1 MKVIMRAPVKVVPG
15 RMAEYMELEE
25 KRRAMVARLGYPPE
39 KVYRLISGEGDMFHT
54 LVYEMEWDS
63 LAALEAFFEKTF
75 ADPEGQELMAK
86 SDAVIVSHENEF
98 YTPLP

>member
-1 MKVIMRAPVKVVPG
+1 MKVLARTIVRIAPGK
-15 RMAEYMELEE
+15 MAEYMEVE
-25 KRRAMVARLGYPPE
+25 KKSKAIATRYGMPPWRRYSCL
-39 KVYRLISGEGDMFHT
+39 SGDSVHT
-54 LVYEMEWDS
+54 IVYEMEWDS
-63 LAALEAFFEKTF
+63 LAAMEAFFEKTF